1 MSTKLEQWK
10 LTQKWTKLKMV
21 SKIWDYIVHQVR
33 QYFCCI
39 SRALSFIMCI
49 WSVAKVYWTFLYW
62 NTFKNL
68 QSAFY
73 LLRGLSIQFAWQY
86 VPVTKY
92 IRLLCILS
100 RIRGL
105 EMKIDWFRIHH
116 RFFCNVVI
124 DAFKK
129 HIWIHLQVNIGYQ
142 YICLT
147 FFP

>member
-1 MSTKLEQWK
+1 MEADSEVNQVENGVKNLGLHSTSGKTVFLLYFKGIELWK
-10 LTQKWTKLKMV
+10 
-21 SKIWDYIVHQVR
+21 I
-33 QYFCCI
+33 
-39 SRALSFIMCI
+39 CI

-62 NTFKNL
+62 NKFKNL

-86 VPVTKY
+86 VSVTKY
-92 IRLLCILS
+92 
-100 RIRGL
+100 IRGL

>member
-1 MSTKLEQWK
+1 MEADSEVNQVENGVKNLGLHSTSGKTVFLLYFKGIELWK
-10 LTQKWTKLKMV
+10 
-21 SKIWDYIVHQVR
+21 I
-33 QYFCCI
+33 
-39 SRALSFIMCI
+39 CI

-86 VPVTKY
+86 VSVTKY
-92 IRLLCILS
+92 IRGDKVLIQKLIDSGYITVLC
-100 RIRGL
+100 
-105 EMKIDWFRIHH
+105 
-116 RFFCNVVI
+116 I